1 MKARNLMLSLAV
13 FAMGCH
19 GFAAEKGDK
28 NLKGEVKLDG
38 SSTVFPIAEAAAE
51 EFQKLY
57 PNVRVTVGL
66 SGTGGG
72 FKKFTVGEIDI
83 ANASRKMKPEE
94 VKKAQENKVEYMEL
108 PLASDGISVVV
119 NPANKWATQLTLA
132 QLKEIWQPG
141 SKVQTWKDIN
151 PAWPAEKIKL
161 YGPGADSGT
170 FDFFTEHVMGTA
182 RLSRNDYVASEDDN
196 VLVTGVSKD
205 KYAMAYFGFAYYEE
219 NQKAMNV
226 LALAKDTTAVVP
238 SPKTIEDGSYPL
250 SRPLVV
256 YVSNK
261 AAQQRPEVKAFVSFL
276 LKNAAKLS
284 KEVGYVPL
292 KEAVYTDTLKKFEAA
307 TGGSAKQTH

>member
-1 MKARNLMLSLAV
+1 MKLRNLTMTLAV
-13 FAMGCH
+13 LAMGCH
-19 GFAAEKGDK
+19 GFAAEKADK

-72 FKKFTVGEIDI
+72 MKKFAAGEIDI
-83 ANASRKMKPEE
+83 SNASRKMKPEE
-94 VKKAQENKVEYMEL
+94 AKKAQDNKIEYTEL
-108 PLASDGISVVV
+108 PVAYDGISVVV
-119 NPANKWATQLTLA
+119 NTANKFANKLTMA
-132 QLKEIWQPG
+132 QLKAIWQPG
-141 SKVQTWKDIN
+141 SSVKKWKDID
-151 PAWPAEKIKL
+151 PSWPDETIKL

-205 KYAMAYFGFAYYEE
+205 KFAMAYFGYAYYVE
-219 NQKAMNV
+219 NKNSMHSI
-226 LALAKDTTAVVP
+226 ALGKDNEAVSP
-238 SPKTIEDGSYPL
+238 SEKTIEDGSYPL
-250 SRPLVV
+250 ARPLIV

-261 AAQQRPEVKAFVSFL
+261 SAQRPEVKAFVNFM

-292 KEAVYTDTLKKFEAA
+292 KENVYVDALKKFESVTAG
-307 TGGSAKQTH
+307 TPKQTH

>member
-1 MKARNLMLSLAV
+1 MKARNLTLSLAV

-19 GFAAEKGDK
+19 GFASDKGDK
-28 NLKGEVKLDG
+28 KLKGEVKLDG

-57 PNVRVTVGL
+57 PRVRVTVGM

-72 FKKFTVGEIDI
+72 FKKFSSGEIDI
-83 ANASRKMKPEE
+83 ATASRRMKPEE
-94 VKKAQENKVEYMEL
+94 TKKAQDQKVEYTEL
-108 PLASDGISVVV
+108 PLALDGITIAVHPG
-119 NPANKWATQLTLA
+119 NTWATQLTLT

-141 SKVQTWKDIN
+141 SRISTWKDLN
-151 PAWPAEKIKL
+151 PAWPNEKIKL

-170 FDFFTEHVMGTA
+170 FDFFTERVMGTA

-205 KYAMAYFGFAYYEE
+205 KNAMAYFGYAYYEA
-219 NQKAMNV
+219 NPKAMNLV
-226 LALAKDTTAVVP
+226 ALAKDKEGVTP
-238 SPKTIEDGSYPL
+238 SPKSIEDGTYPL

-261 AAQQRPEVKAFVSFL
+261 AAKERPELKLFVSFL
-276 LKNAAKLS
+276 LKNAGPLA
-284 KEVGYVPL
+284 KEVGYIPL
-292 KEAVYTDTLKKFEAA
+292 REAIYTDALKKFEAA
-307 TGGSAKQTH
+307 TSAPAKQTH

>member
-1 MKARNLMLSLAV
+1 MKVRNLMLGLAF
-13 FAMGCH
+13 FAVNGI
-19 GFAAEKGDK
+19 GFAADKGDK

-72 FKKFTVGEIDI
+72 MKKFANGEIDI
-83 ANASRKMKPEE
+83 VNASRKMKTEE
-94 VKKAQENKVEYMEL
+94 SKKAEAGKVTYTEL
-108 PLASDGISVVV
+108 PLAYDGISVAV
-119 NPANKWATQLTLA
+119 NPANKWASKLTLA

-141 SKVQTWKDIN
+141 SKVKTWKDIN
-151 PAWPAEKIKL
+151 PEWPQEAIKL

-182 RLSRNDYVASEDDN
+182 RLSRNDYIASEDDN

-219 NQKAMNV
+219 NQKLMNV
-226 LALAKDTTAVVP
+226 VALAKDKDAVSP
-238 SPKTIEDGSYPL
+238 SAKSIEDGSYPL
-250 SRPLVV
+250 SRPLLV
-256 YVSNK
+256 YVNNK
-261 AAQQRPEVKAFVSFL
+261 AAQRPEVKAFVSFL
-276 LKNAAKLS
+276 LKNVATFS
-284 KEVGYVPL
+284 KEVGYIPL
-292 KEAVYTDTLKKFEAA
+292 KEAVYSDAVKKFEAVA
-307 TGGSAKQTH
+307 TGTAKQTH